1 MIKELDSILYE
12 LESKGSNKDEL
23 SKLKKKLIPILNQNK
38 DLEII
43 IKDIVD
49 KIVFETKKFLNLK
62 NKDDINYNTGFSSS
76 IYLPSFDG
84 SGEIDI
90 LLTGGYGSREK
101 ENFKITSNTKFDI
114 ASITKLFTLILVL
127 KLNEEGIINLNDKIV
142 DIDPNYKGLEDYTIN
157 DLIRMHGIL
166 YTDCKISSAHNSK
179 EAYTILKSVYLKDN
193 SRKKNKYNDYGA
205 IIVGKIIEKIIS
217 EKAGKKRNLDDIM
230 HEYIFNKVGMFETK
244 FNPIDDN
251 ISGNGGYNNLVHDP
265 NTQLLDG
272 ITGSAGIFTTSRDL
286 NKLAKAL
293 FSVNYNE
300 SGLISKSSLKKLG
313 EITFPRSKQ
322 CGKGNLGVYVKNPL
336 GYAKTF
342 TPSIFSTDSFSHQGW
357 TGAIA
362 YFDPNNFIHF
372 NFLPNAILKEDKK
385 YIIHD
390 KPKGYIDAFIDYSD
404 FIIKHIMIIYIIKKY
419 YNIYKN
425 QDIELKEK
433 III

>member
-23 SKLKKKLIPILNQNK
+23 SKLKKKIIPILNQNK

-49 KIVFETKKFLNLK
+49 KIVFETKKFCKLK
-62 NKDDINYNTGFSSS
+62 NKDDISYITGFSSS
-76 IYLPSFDG
+76 IYLPTFDG
-84 SGEIDI
+84 GGEINI

-166 YTDCKISSAHNSK
+166 DTDCKISSAHNSK

-205 IIVGKIIEKIIS
+205 IIIGKIIEKIIS
-217 EKAGKKRNLDDIM
+217 EKAEKKRNLDDIM

-244 FNPIDDN
+244 FNPIEDN

-322 CGKGNLGVYVKNPL
+322 CGKGNLGVYVKAN
-336 GYAKTF
+336 YNKTF
-342 TPSIFSTDSFSHQGW
+342 TPLVFSTDSFSYQGW

-362 YFDPNNFIHF
+362 YFDPHNFIHF
-372 NFLPNAILKEDKK
+372 NFLPNTILKADSK

-390 KPKGYIDAFIDYSD
+390 KPIGYIDAFVNYSD
-404 FIIKHIMIIYIIKKY
+404 FIINHIMMIYIIKKY